1 MPQGGGLVS
10 DGLSALAL
18 AGAELSGVELT
29 GLAIMSLIVG
39 IVGGIVGIALGVVR
53 LPIMTAVGIDPLIAA
68 STNLFVSVLG
78 SIAGSWP
85 AILQNR
91 IVYRIVL
98 VIGIPAIG
106 GSFVGGLYADIISRT
121 VLLTIV
127 AMLLV
132 WSSTMMIVRAIAEL
146 RNRLASSED
155 GDPSTGRGDLN
166 RKTVARESF
175 VGFGI
180 GVIGGAVGLALGVLR
195 MPALIHVLKMK
206 PSLAAG
212 TNLALTILVGSS
224 GFSGHLLRGRVDWML
239 VSAIGIPA
247 MTGMFAGSRMG
258 GNVDPA
264 KLRLVV
270 GIVLLVV
277 SPLVFFDAFLG

>member
-1 MPQGGGLVS
+1 MPEITSTAVS
-10 DGLSALAL
+10 SLAL
-18 AGAELSGVELT
+18 VGSDLSGIQLS

-39 IVGGIVGIALGVVR
+39 IVGGIVGMALGVVR
-53 LPIMTAVGIDPLIAA
+53 LPVMTAVGVDPLIAA

-78 SIAGSWP
+78 SFAGSWP

-91 IVYRIVL
+91 IVYRVVL

-127 AMLLV
+127 ALLLM
-132 WSSTMMIVRAIAEL
+132 WSSVMMITRAISEL
-146 RNRLASSED
+146 RSDDSTPETS
-155 GDPSTGRGDLN
+155 DPNVGRGDLN
-166 RKTVARESF
+166 RKTVTRESF
-175 VGFGI
+175 VGFVI
-180 GVIGGAVGLALGVLR
+180 GLIGGAVGLALGVLR

-206 PSLAAG
+206 PPYATG

-224 GFSGHLLRGRVDWML
+224 GFTGHLIRGRVDWLM
-239 VSAIGIPA
+239 VVAIGVPA
-247 MTGMFAGSRMG
+247 MIGMFAGSKMG
-258 GNVDPA
+258 GSTDPT

-270 GIVLLVV
+270 GIVLFAV
-277 SPLVFFDAFLG
+277 SPLVFFDAFWG

>member
-1 MPQGGGLVS
+1 MPEITSTAVS
-10 DGLSALAL
+10 SLAL
-18 AGAELSGVELT
+18 VGSDLSGIQLS

-39 IVGGIVGIALGVVR
+39 IIGGIVGIALGVVR
-53 LPIMTAVGIDPLIAA
+53 LPVMTAVGVDPLIAA

-78 SIAGSWP
+78 SFAGSWP

-91 IVYRIVL
+91 IVYRVVL

-127 AMLLV
+127 GLLLM
-132 WSSTMMIVRAIAEL
+132 WSSLMMITRAI
-146 RNRLASSED
+146 SEFRSD
-155 GDPSTGRGDLN
+155 DSTPETSDPNVGRGDLN
-166 RKTVARESF
+166 RKTVTRESF
-175 VGFGI
+175 VGFVI
-180 GVIGGAVGLALGVLR
+180 GLIGGAVGLALGVLR

-206 PSLAAG
+206 PPYATG

-224 GFSGHLLRGRVDWML
+224 GFTGHLIRGRVDWLM
-239 VSAIGIPA
+239 VVAIGVPA
-247 MTGMFAGSRMG
+247 MIGMFAGSKMG
-258 GNVDPA
+258 GNTDPT

-270 GIVLLVV
+270 GIVLFAV
-277 SPLVFFDAFLG
+277 SPLVFFDAFWG